1 MKTTKSLLLHLY
13 YISLWA
19 IKDYKG
25 TYALAYAS
33 KISNA
38 QSKRSLSHVQGKGN
52 RMYVP
57 SALDDHKVQVLCSL
71 AVQEVTIH

>member
-1 MKTTKSLLLHLY
+1 MRTITSLLNLF

-25 TYALAYAS
+25 IYESYDS

-38 QSKRSLSHVQGKGN
+38 QSKWLSHVQGKGN
-52 RMYVP
+52 CMHVP
-57 SALDDHKVQVLCSL
+57 SALNDHKVQVLCSL